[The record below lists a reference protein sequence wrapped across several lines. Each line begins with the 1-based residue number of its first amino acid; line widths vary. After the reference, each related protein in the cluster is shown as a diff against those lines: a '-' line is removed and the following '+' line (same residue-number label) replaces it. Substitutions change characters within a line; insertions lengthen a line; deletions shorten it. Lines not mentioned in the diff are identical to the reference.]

1 MEPFER
7 RKYQCECTTSEG
19 GKANC
24 FLVNS
29 IALSCSNEDPWA
41 PARIRKVRK
50 DTPGVSHVVH
60 FNSAGSSLPSKQT
73 LDAVTDYLK
82 EEATYGGYETAT
94 LRESD
99 LFRPYEELGRLL
111 NCDPSE
117 IAIVTSATEAWLQA
131 IYGLAWTWVPGSRIL
146 TSLSEYGTNY
156 ITYLQLKKR
165 FKIEVEVIPETA
177 KGDICLSSLEREIND
192 GSKGPVA
199 LISLTH
205 IPTSSGRVYDAEGV
219 GKLAKK
225 YEIVYLLDACQ
236 SIGQLRVDVHEIGCD
251 MLSGTGRKFLRAP
264 RGSGFLYCSSEIMET
279 FEPATLDVSSAE
291 WQSGERYKMKPTAI
305 RFEKYEMSFAA
316 KVGLGIAVQYCN
328 DAGIESIE
336 RRIQWLAF
344 QLRSKLDSIDQVQVC
359 DVGARLCGIV
369 SFMIAG
375 VPAGDVHTALQT
387 EHGISTSVSRITSS
401 RLDFENRRLV
411 DIVRASVHYYN
422 TTTEIE
428 ALVFAIKN
436 IVGLKE

>member
-1 MEPFER
+1 MA
-7 RKYQCECTTSEG
+7 SG
-19 GKANC
+19 VVVKAN
-24 FLVNS
+24 
-29 IALSCSNEDPWA
+29 ALSCTHDDPWTPLQIKNA
-41 PARIRKVRK
+41 LK

-60 FNSAGSSLPSKQT
+60 FNSAGSSLPTEQT
-73 LDAVTDYLK
+73 LNAVTEYLK
-82 EEATYGGYETAT
+82 EEAIYGGYETAK

-99 LFRPYEELGRLL
+99 LFRPYKELSRLL

-131 IYGLAWTWVPGSRIL
+131 IYGLAWTWMPGDRIL
-146 TSLSEYGTNY
+146 TSLNEYGTNY

-177 KGDICLSSLEREIND
+177 EGDICLSSLEQEIND
-192 GSKGPVA
+192 GSKRPAV

-219 GKLAKK
+219 GKLANK

-264 RGSGFLYCSSEIMET
+264 RGSGFLYCSSKIMET
-279 FEPATLDVSSAE
+279 FEPASLDVSSAE
-291 WQSGERYKMKPTAI
+291 WESGERYKMKPTAI

-316 KVGLGIAVQYCN
+316 KVGLGIAVRYCN
-328 DAGIESIE
+328 DVGLESIE
-336 RRIQWLAF
+336 RRILWLAF
-344 QLRSKLDSIDQVQVC
+344 KLRSKLASIEQVRVC

-369 SFMIAG
+369 SFAVTG
-375 VPAGDVHTALQT
+375 VSADNVHTTLQT
-387 EHGISTSVSRITSS
+387 VHGISTSVSRITSS
-401 RLDFENRRLV
+401 RLDFENRGLV

-422 TTTEIE
+422 TETEIDSLVA
-428 ALVFAIKN
+428 ALKN
-436 IVGLKE
+436 IVQ